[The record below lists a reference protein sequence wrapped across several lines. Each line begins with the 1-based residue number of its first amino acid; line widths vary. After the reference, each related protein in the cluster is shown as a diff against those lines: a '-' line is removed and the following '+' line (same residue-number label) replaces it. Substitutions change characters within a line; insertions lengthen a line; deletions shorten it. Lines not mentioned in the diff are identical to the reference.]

1 MASIWVLSANSGRA
15 MIFEAESPTAPL
27 VQVEALVNPP
37 ARAKQSDLT
46 SDRPGRTFDSIG
58 MGRHAKAVEVDPKQE
73 EQIRFAK
80 LVADRLEQGRVREA
94 FERVALVAAPE
105 FLGHLRASLGARLR
119 SAVSLEI
126 DKDYTALRSDEL
138 RARLPERI

>member
-1 MASIWVLSANSGRA
+1 MENIWILSANSGRA

-37 ARAKQSDLT
+37 ARAKQRDLT
-46 SDRPGRTFDSIG
+46 SDRPGRTFDSFG

-105 FLGHLRASLGARLR
+105 FLGHLRASLGAPLR
-119 SAVSLEI
+119 SAVSLEV

>member
-1 MASIWVLSANSGRA
+1 MENIWVLSANSGRA

-37 ARAKQSDLT
+37 ARAKQRDLT
-46 SDRPGRTFDSIG
+46 SDRPGRTFDSFG

-80 LVADRLEQGRVREA
+80 LVADRLEQGRVREE
-94 FERVALVAAPE
+94 FDRVGLVAAPE
-105 FLGHLRASLGARLR
+105 FLGHLRASLGASLR
-119 SAVSLEI
+119 SAVTFEI
-126 DKDYTALRSDEL
+126 DKDYTALRAEEL